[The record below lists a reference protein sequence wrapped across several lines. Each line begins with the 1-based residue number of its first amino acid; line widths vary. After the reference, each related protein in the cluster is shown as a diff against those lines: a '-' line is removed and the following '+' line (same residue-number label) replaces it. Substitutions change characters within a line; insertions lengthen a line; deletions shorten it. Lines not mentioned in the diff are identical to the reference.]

1 MYVHNTYEYIGTYR
15 YVIGLI
21 IIRNMII
28 IGRYSTYIA
37 DKLYDIHEYLHDI
50 IKYYTRA
57 RGDRSLCY
65 QSKNP
70 LPMYKLFFNTIR
82 CAYLYFQYIII

>member
-1 MYVHNTYEYIGTYR
+1 VYVHNTYEYIGTYR

-57 RGDRSLCY
+57 RGDPTRTFYNSDGPIY
-65 QSKNP
+65 
-70 LPMYKLFFNTIR
+70 FNR
-82 CAYLYFQYIII
+82 YDPQ